1 MSIAGK
7 PIYTA
12 VLLEVTSVDQ
22 DCSRSSDNG
31 LEEPLLGRGERA
43 SEESTRRGDGEGDLP
58 RRMIRVLTFLGG
70 MILGVCFSI
79 MGFNELFHNYRDV
92 SGKKVV
98 LFSLAWSSLTSIAAY
113 LFFGIFW
120 SIVLYLKQESVHFTE
135 LSSDAFMVD
144 VLEYH
149 YALGVFLG
157 FCLACTVTD
166 VLHGMPWFSV
176 LSTLAI
182 ALLWAKLMM
191 WFASKNSARAESHLK
206 PKGTSLPLMMV

>member
-1 MSIAGK
+1 MTKITIRGK

-12 VLLEVTSVDQ
+12 ILLEVTSVDQ
-22 DCSRSSDNG
+22 G
-31 LEEPLLGRGERA
+31 LEEPLLGRGQQEKTTTRA
-43 SEESTRRGDGEGDLP
+43 DLP
-58 RRMIRVLTFLGG
+58 RGMIRVLTFLGG

-120 SIVLYLKQESVHFTE
+120 SIVLYMNQESIHFNE
-135 LSSDAFMVD
+135 LSSDTFMVD

-176 LSTLAI
+176 LSTLGI

-191 WFASKNSARAESHLK
+191 WFASKNSSACAK
-206 PKGTSLPLMMV
+206 AQMKQKGTTLPLMMV

>member
-1 MSIAGK
+1 MKK

-12 VLLEVTSVDQ
+12 VLLEVQQEGGS
-22 DCSRSSDNG
+22 
-31 LEEPLLGRGERA
+31 LEEPLLVQGEERS
-43 SEESTRRGDGEGDLP
+43 SESSSNDIQETATHTSALP
-58 RRMIRVLTFLGG
+58 RGMIRVLTFLGG
-70 MILGVCFSI
+70 MILGCVFSV
-79 MGFNELFHNYRDV
+79 MGFNELFSNYRDV
-92 SGKKVV
+92 LGKKVV
-98 LFSLAWSSLTSIAAY
+98 LFSLAWSSLTSVAAY

-120 SIVLYLKQESVHFTE
+120 SAVLYFHQESVHFDE

-176 LSTLAI
+176 LSTLFI

-191 WFASKNSARAESHLK
+191 WFASKTSSTSSTAPPALR
-206 PKGTSLPLMMV
+206 KGTNLPMMVV

>member
-1 MSIAGK
+1 MTTTTITGK

-12 VLLEVTSVDQ
+12 VLLEVTSVHQ
-22 DCSRSSDNG
+22 DSNSNSDG
-31 LEEPLLGRGERA
+31 LEEPLLGRRER
-43 SEESTRRGDGEGDLP
+43 SSNNLP
-58 RRMIRVLTFLGG
+58 RGMIRVLTFVGG

-120 SIVLYLKQESVHFTE
+120 SIVLYLNQESVHFDE

-176 LSTLAI
+176 LSTLGI

-191 WFASKNSARAESHLK
+191 WFAAKHSDCAAKQPKL
-206 PKGTSLPLMMV
+206 KGTTLPLLMV

>member
-1 MSIAGK
+1 
-7 PIYTA
+7 
-12 VLLEVTSVDQ
+12 
-22 DCSRSSDNG
+22 
-31 LEEPLLGRGERA
+31 
-43 SEESTRRGDGEGDLP
+43 
-58 RRMIRVLTFLGG
+58 
-70 MILGVCFSI
+70 
-79 MGFNELFHNYRDV
+79 V

-120 SIVLYLKQESVHFTE
+120 SIVLYMNQESVHFNE

-176 LSTLAI
+176 LSTLGI

-191 WFASKNSARAESHLK
+191 WFASKNSDCVAAQK
-206 PKGTSLPLMMV
+206 KQKGTSLPLLMV